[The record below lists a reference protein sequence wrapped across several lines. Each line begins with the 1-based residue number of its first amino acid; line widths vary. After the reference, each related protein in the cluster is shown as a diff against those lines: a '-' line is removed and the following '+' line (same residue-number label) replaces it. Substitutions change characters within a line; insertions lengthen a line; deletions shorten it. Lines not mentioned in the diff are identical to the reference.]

1 MSLDVTLI
9 AVRPIR
15 VFEKNITHNLGRM
28 ADAAGLYECLWRP
41 DELGITTASQLI
53 EPLRTGLK
61 NLVDNAESLKQFNPT
76 NKWGDYDGL
85 VEFVTEYLAACEQAP
100 DATVSV
106 DR

>member
-9 AVRPIR
+9 AVRPTR

-28 ADAAGLYECLWRP
+28 AKEAGLYQYLWRP
-41 DELGITTASQLI
+41 DELGITKASELI
-53 EPLRTGLK
+53 DPLREGLK
-61 NLVDNAESLKQFNPT
+61 NLVNNAESLKQFNPA

-85 VEFVTEYLAACEQAP
+85 VEFVTEYLAACEKDP
-100 DATVSV
+100 DATVSA